1 MTHKKIA
8 ELAHVSVSTVSKAL
22 SGSAEVSKEVA
33 EQICRIAME
42 IGYFE
47 EKNRR
52 SKTYRKNTALNIAVI
67 VPEIISVTYSESVSL
82 IKEEIEKKGG
92 VVSVY
97 VFDFDLKKL
106 DSIMEM
112 IMVKGFADGI
122 ISFHSPGI
130 MTKPSI
136 PVLCIGKTKNIYY
149 STITGNAEKYFE
161 DIIHYLMDMGH
172 TKIGYAGEPK
182 TEAKLNAYTDIIRNA
197 GLKEYVYVSEKRF
210 GDAGKDTAMMYL
222 ESDDRPT
229 AVICAYDEIAIAFM
243 DELAIKG
250 VKIPDDVSVIGI
262 NNVPACGYCTPK
274 LTTVST
280 DKSNVYETSV
290 NKFMDKIITGSSEV
304 FHVKVLHEIIKRDS
318 VKNIKQYGDGKK

>member
-33 EQICRIAME
+33 EKICRIAME
-42 IGYFE
+42 VGYFE
-47 EKNRR
+47 EKNKR

-82 IKEEIEKKGG
+82 IKEEVEKKGG

-97 VFDFDLKKL
+97 VFDFDQKKL

-122 ISFHSPGI
+122 ISFHPPGI

-136 PVLCIGKTKNIYY
+136 PVLCIGKSDNIYY
-149 STITGNAEKYFE
+149 STIYRDSKMYFE
-161 DIIHYLMDMGH
+161 DIIGYLMEMGH
-172 TKIGYAGEPK
+172 TRIGFSGELK
-182 TEAKLNAYTDIIRNA
+182 TDSKLNSYKEQIRNA
-197 GLKEYVYVSEKRF
+197 GLDEYVYVSEERF
-210 GDAGKDTAMMYL
+210 GDAGKDTARMYL
-222 ESDDRPT
+222 ESENRPT

-243 DELAIKG
+243 DELLING
-250 VKIPDDVSVIGI
+250 VKVPDDVSVMGI
-262 NNVPACGYCTPK
+262 NNVPACEYCTPR
-274 LTTVST
+274 LTTVSL
-280 DKSNVYETSV
+280 DKSNVYELSV
-290 NKFMDKIITGSSEV
+290 NRFMDKIISGSSEV
-304 FHVKVLHEIIKRDS
+304 FHVKVLHEIIERDS
-318 VKNIKQYGDGKK
+318 VKNIK